1 VTAGVAHRRQLVDQL
16 AANGSVRS
24 REVRRAFT
32 EVPRENFVPRF
43 HQNHSAG
50 RRWVDGTD
58 PRQRDEW
65 LRGVYTDEVLVV
77 QTRPAPD
84 LVDPGG
90 APTSSSSMPSVMA
103 GMLEALDLRAGQR
116 VLEIGTGTGY
126 NAALLCHLVG
136 AENVVSVE
144 LDPGLAGS
152 ARDALSRIGLRPTVY
167 TGDGRVEVPGEAPFD
182 RIIATASAD
191 HVPPAWIAQL
201 VPGGVVVVDL
211 RGSLSGGLVR
221 LVKTGE
227 DVVEG
232 PFLELPGAF
241 MPMRARHD
249 SPHRD
254 GETWDQPLNQINP
267 QYGLTATDP
276 ALLTDP
282 ALRLLTQLHF
292 GGKRL
297 RGFLPDP
304 DNATWSGHAIDGS
317 WFTVDLNPRAD
328 NLRAI
333 RQGGPQRLWDT
344 VECSVAAWE
353 RLDQPGIATFR
364 VTAYDNEALQYVGC
378 DRDPSAFRW
387 PFPL

>member
-1 VTAGVAHRRQLVDQL
+1 MTTGAVHRRRLVDQL
-16 AANGSVRS
+16 VANGSVRS

-43 HQNHSAG
+43 HQDHSAG
-50 RRWVDGTD
+50 RRWVDGTNA
-58 PRQRDEW
+58 RQHEEW

-77 QTRPAPD
+77 QTRPASD
-84 LVDPGG
+84 LVDPSG

-103 GMLEALDLRAGQR
+103 GMLEALDLRPGQR

-144 LDPGLAGS
+144 LDPALAGS
-152 ARDALSRIGLRPTVY
+152 ARDALARVGLHPSVY
-167 TGDGRVEVPGEAPFD
+167 TGDGRVEVPGEALFD
-182 RIIATASAD
+182 RIVATASAD
-191 HVPPAWIAQL
+191 HVPAAWTAQL
-201 VPGGVVVVDL
+201 TPGGVIVVDL

-221 LVKTGE
+221 LAKTGE

-232 PFLELPGAF
+232 PFLDLPGAF
-241 MPMRARHD
+241 MPLRARHD

-267 QYGLTATDP
+267 QHGLTTTDP
-276 ALLTDP
+276 GLLADP

-304 DNATWSGHAIDGS
+304 DDAACSGHALDGS
-317 WFTVDLNPRAD
+317 WFTVDVYPRAD
-328 NLRAI
+328 GLRAV

-364 VTAYDNEALQYVGC
+364 LTAHDNEALQYVEC

-387 PFPL
+387 PLPL